1 MSGQKANRSPEID
14 HYCTFNKAKR
24 ESKDRGSEK
33 LTARELGSL
42 AAKHEIS
49 NERYKEEKVYPPWMC
64 EESKVFHTV
73 LSCRIISAKQAITD
87 VPRVCPRIKSCPGA
101 I

>member
-14 HYCTFNKAKR
+14 RYCTFNKTKR

-42 AAKHEIS
+42 AAKHQIS
-49 NERYKEEKVYPPWMC
+49 NEGENEEKVYPPWMC
-64 EESKVFHTV
+64 ENPKVFHTV
-73 LSCRIISAKQAITD
+73 FSCRIISAKHAITD
-87 VPRVCPRIKSCPGA
+87 FPLACPPITCCPEA
-101 I
+101 H